1 MTHDTTAAPIPALRI
16 ARRIIATYGDTY
28 FLTNLKLNLLVY
40 WCQVAALRRVDAPL
54 FTDGVTVG
62 DCGPVIPHVWE
73 AYEHFGLRMVRERD
87 EWQEEPLNDDAEAI
101 IAHVVGRCA
110 PLTAVDL
117 LTLSSADDGAWS
129 RARAHG
135 SAYVSIDDILTSAD
149 MRRTVPTHTLAHCV
163 ADVTHA
169 YPNAL
174 RLLERS

>member
-16 ARRIIATYGDTY
+16 ARRIIASYGDTY

-40 WCQVAALRRVDAPL
+40 WCQVAALRRTGAPL
-54 FTDGVTVG
+54 FADTIAVDE
-62 DCGPVIPHVWE
+62 CGPVVPQVWA
-73 AYEHFGLRMVRERD
+73 AYECFGLRMIRQRD
-87 EWQEEPLNDDAEAI
+87 EWQEEPLNDDAEGI
-101 IAHVVGRCA
+101 VAHVVGECA

-149 MRRTVPTHTLAHCV
+149 MRRTVPTRTLAHCV
-163 ADVTHA
+163 ADVTCA

>member
-28 FLTNLKLNLLVY
+28 FLTNLKVNLLVY
-40 WCQVAALRRVDAPL
+40 WCQVTALRRSDAPL
-54 FTDGVTVG
+54 FADTIAVDE
-62 DCGPVIPHVWE
+62 CGPVVPQVWE

-101 IAHVVGRCA
+101 IARVVGEMA
-110 PLTAVDL
+110 PLTAADL
-117 LTLSSADDGAWS
+117 LTMSSADDGAWS

-163 ADVTHA
+163 ADVTREYA
-169 YPNAL
+169 NVL